1 MNINNKPASLRSYK
15 ISIPPNSQE
24 TVLIQGKTLRL
35 INSNVPI
42 NFKSEDGSL
51 DFTLLS
57 GDEAVFEEAIFYRF
71 RVFHLDAAAQLI
83 ELAVGNGGRIG
94 SAKLSGV
101 VSVSSGTVGITGN
114 LTGITNTVIVDN
126 RGTSYGAS
134 YKSNTSL
141 VANTP
146 EVVFTPAANIN
157 GAIIHSAMFVG
168 GSPSAQSG
176 CYLAK
181 ASAPISV
188 LDGDVILSG
197 DVYVPFSG
205 GSAYS
210 GSLKLPIKIAA
221 GKGLYFVVPI
231 TESVVPA
238 MRSSLYTLL

>member
-24 TVLIQGKTLRL
+24 TILIQGKTLRL

-83 ELAVGNGGRIG
+83 DLAVGNGGRIG

-114 LTGITNTVIVDN
+114 LTGITNPVIVDN

-134 YKSNTSL
+134 YKSNTGL
-141 VANTP
+141 AANTP
-146 EVVFTPAANIN
+146 ELIFSAAANVN
-157 GAIIHSAMFVG
+157 GAIIHAAAMTSVSVG
-168 GSPSAQSG
+168 NSFGS
-176 CYLAK
+176 YIAK
-181 ASAPISV
+181 AIAPVSNI
-188 LDGDVILSG
+188 DGDVILST
-197 DVYVPFSG
+197 DCV
-205 GSAYS
+205 SALS
-210 GSLKLPIKIAA
+210 TTLLASASLKVPIKIAA
-221 GKGLYFVVPI
+221 GKGLFYI
-231 TESVVPA
+231 NAALESAGLRHV
-238 MRSSLYTLL
+238 LYTLL